1 MKNQVK
7 INTHI
12 IILQAIMDQITQ
24 DPTQIKV
31 LQKIEETLIIL
42 THTQALILSTL
53 LLISMKTGRK
63 NPTKIKKWTI
73 VKVI

>member
-53 LLISMKTGRK
+53 LLRSMKTGRK

>member
-12 IILQAIMDQITQ
+12 IILQAIMDHITQ

-53 LLISMKTGRK
+53 LLRSMKTGRK